1 MNKPKG
7 ILALEQLRKM
17 AAQGEI
23 ETVVVGFTDHYGRLL
38 GKRFDAEMFVE
49 EISRDGAHACDY
61 LLTVDM
67 EMAPVPGYRF
77 ASWELGYGDFHLM
90 PDLGTLRLASW
101 LDKTALVLCDVKSEK
116 TRDLVGVAPRSILR
130 QQVDAASALGY
141 SSFAATELEH

>member
-67 EMAPVPGYRF
+67 EMDPVPGYRF
-77 ASWELGYGDFHLM
+77 ASWLEK
-90 PDLGTLRLASW
+90 S
-101 LDKTALVLCDVKSEK
+101 ALVLCDVKNEK
-116 TRDLVGVAPRSILR
+116 THEQVSVAPRSILR
-130 QQVDAASALGY
+130 RQVDAAKKLGY
-141 SSFAATELEH
+141 ACFAATELEHYLFRTPYRDAARREFQI